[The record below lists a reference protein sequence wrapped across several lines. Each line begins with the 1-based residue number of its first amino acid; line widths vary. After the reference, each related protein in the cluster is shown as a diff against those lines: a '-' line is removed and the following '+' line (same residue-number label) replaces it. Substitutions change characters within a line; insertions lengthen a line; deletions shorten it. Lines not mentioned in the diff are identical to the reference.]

1 MEGIPNHVPAG
12 TEAGAC
18 RSGGGGTSIYADE
31 EHDAHIRGLA
41 NFIEHPHSKV
51 NIPQAQEPSSARSPG
66 LADSHWRTR
75 QAATKAH

>member
-1 MEGIPNHVPAG
+1 MSHMVCQIVRVGVCVKRSMEGIPNHVPAG

-41 NFIEHPHSKV
+41 KFI
-51 NIPQAQEPSSARSPG
+51 
-66 LADSHWRTR
+66 
-75 QAATKAH
+75 